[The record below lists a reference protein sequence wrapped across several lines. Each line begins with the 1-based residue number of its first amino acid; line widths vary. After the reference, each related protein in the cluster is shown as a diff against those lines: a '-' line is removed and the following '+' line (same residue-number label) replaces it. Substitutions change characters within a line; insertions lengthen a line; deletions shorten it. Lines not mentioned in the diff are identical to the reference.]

1 MTHLPSRA
9 QQVCSPSANVSS
21 QRMSIISMYGTVSCP
36 VSRAGAPGLT
46 GGHRVD
52 LQAEAQ
58 RLGHQDRAATAQGEV
73 PKAGPL

>member
-1 MTHLPSRA
+1 
-9 QQVCSPSANVSS
+9 
-21 QRMSIISMYGTVSCP
+21 MSIISMYGTVSCP

-46 GGHRVD
+46 GGHHVD

-58 RLGHQDRAATAQGEV
+58 RLGHQNRAATAQGEV